1 MGRRSK
7 AKMYDLV
14 NRIIHLYEKE
24 KMKIKDIESLLRSEG
39 YDISKSSIHRTIKT
53 HQELAIEYRRIAE
66 ETKGLIEALKENP
79 ATDLMEAVHTILTN
93 KIFEFVRQIEAIDF
107 DDPVELTQ
115 AVSRLSKSLESLQK
129 YREERLEKVMKKI
142 EEEAEKQGIKEDFKN
157 FVIQELKQ
165 AYGL

>member
-1 MGRRSK
+1 MAKRSK

-14 NRIIHLYEKE
+14 NRIIYLYEKE
-24 KMKIKDIESLLRSEG
+24 KMKIKDIESILKSEG

-53 HQELAIEYRRIAE
+53 HQQLAIEYKKIAE
-66 ETKGLIEALKENP
+66 EAKGLIEALKENP

-93 KIFEFVRQIEAIDF
+93 KIFDFVRQIEKIDF

-129 YREERLEKVMKKI
+129 YREERLEKAMQKI
-142 EEEAEKQGIKEDFKN
+142 EEEATKRNIDPEFMEM
-157 FVIQELKQ
+157 LKREI
-165 AYGL
+165 YGQ